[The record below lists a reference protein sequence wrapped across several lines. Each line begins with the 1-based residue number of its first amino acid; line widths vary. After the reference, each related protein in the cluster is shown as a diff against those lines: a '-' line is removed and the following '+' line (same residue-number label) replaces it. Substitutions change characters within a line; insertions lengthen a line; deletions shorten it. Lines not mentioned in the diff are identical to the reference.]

1 MALTERDY
9 DAIFEEI
16 RRGIPPHEVT
26 YGKVVKRDEKKKLVW
41 LKEYGDQ
48 AIPIVG
54 LRQKVTYYD
63 TTPTGVKKRE
73 AVVEPEVPKLGELV
87 VVLRQMGSRRLPK
100 CLGPVLSRA
109 GSYVGG

>member
-1 MALTERDY
+1 VGLNDRDY

-26 YGKVVKRDEKKKLVW
+26 YGKVVKRDVTKKLVW

-54 LRQKVTYYD
+54 LRHIVTYYD
-63 TTPTGVKKRE
+63 TTPTGVDKKT
-73 AVVEPEVPKLGELV
+73 ALIEPEVPKVGELV

-109 GSYVGG
+109 GSYVG